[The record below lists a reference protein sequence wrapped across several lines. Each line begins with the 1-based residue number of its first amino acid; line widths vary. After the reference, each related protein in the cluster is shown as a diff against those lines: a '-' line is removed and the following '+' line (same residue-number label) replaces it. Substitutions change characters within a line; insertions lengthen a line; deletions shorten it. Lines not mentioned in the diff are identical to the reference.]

1 MRRHAA
7 GEGRP
12 ARQNP
17 RRAAPPDCV
26 GNELPSRLTED
37 DFVSGGQLLKLTRG
51 IHYFAGD
58 DCLSFAELA
67 RDDFAA
73 VDSYPYAGPQAA
85 LARDHIVKRPE
96 RFRSD
101 AARTARKASS
111 SCATE
116 PRTLRRGLRR

>member
-12 ARQNP
+12 ARQILVE
-17 RRAAPPDCV
+17 RLHPDCV

-67 RDDFAA
+67 
-73 VDSYPYAGPQAA
+73 
-85 LARDHIVKRPE
+85 
-96 RFRSD
+96 
-101 AARTARKASS
+101 
-111 SCATE
+111 
-116 PRTLRRGLRR
+116 